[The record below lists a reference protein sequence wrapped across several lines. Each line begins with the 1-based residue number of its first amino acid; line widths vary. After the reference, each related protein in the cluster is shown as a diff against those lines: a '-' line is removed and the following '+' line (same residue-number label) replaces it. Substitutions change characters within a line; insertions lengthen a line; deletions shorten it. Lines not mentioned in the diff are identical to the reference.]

1 MDLREFIKK
10 NRVNAE
16 IIEFKEPVMT
26 VEQAA
31 RMAKCRRDEII
42 KSIVLIDSSN
52 NPVIAIVDGES
63 RVSLRKVGEISGKNV
78 RIAKAREVERK
89 TGYKIGG
96 VPPIGH
102 RFKTIIDKKIIDK
115 KYVYGGGGDSRHLI
129 KISPKEIVRLGAIIA
144 DISE

>member
-1 MDLREFIKK
+1 MDLKDFIEK
-10 NRVNAE
+10 NRIDAE
-16 IIEFKEPVMT
+16 ILEFKQPVMT
-26 VEQAA
+26 VEQAV
-31 RMAKCRRDEII
+31 RMAGCRRDEII
-42 KSIVLIDSSN
+42 KSIVLIDSQD
-52 NPVIAIVDGES
+52 NPIIAIVDGKS
-63 RVSLRKVGEISGKNV
+63 RVSLRKVKEILGKNI

-102 RFKTIIDKKIIDK
+102 RFKTIIDRKIIDK

-129 KISPKEIVRLGAIIA
+129 KISPKQIVRLGAIIA